1 MGEVL
6 RLLGMTQ
13 DGALVPYLVGGVA
26 VWAVMT
32 VRGLRRDLD
41 AMRAEN
47 REAHAAIT
55 DNIKETTAN
64 LTDSIRD
71 VKADLGKRIDDLAAR
86 IAR

>member
-13 DGALVPYLVGGVA
+13 DGALVPYLVGGVV

-41 AMRAEN
+41 TMRVEN
-47 REAHAAIT
+47 REAHARIGE
-55 DNIKETTAN
+55 NIQTVKVDIGKRID
-64 LTDSIRD
+64 DS
-71 VKADLGKRIDDLAAR
+71 KADIGKRIDDLGAR